1 MPQNLHELIENFH
14 RSIENLRREHEIELN
29 ELKTTREQ
37 VKNLEKKL
45 EEQTAASDAREKL
58 GLRFILAQ
66 NSTTDSNEKFQRIRN
81 QLKQFE
87 EIHFETDEQIRLLRK
102 SFDESVE
109 SSSNFRQSLTV
120 KRSDL
125 AQQTQIVEK
134 LLEKHEEQIL
144 QRLNVLLGEN
154 STFRMKSK
162 KKKRLWSIFVKIWI
176 KKKREVRRRTKRN
189 RRRWK

>member
-1 MPQNLHELIENFH
+1 MPRNLHELIENFH
-14 RSIENLRREHEIELN
+14 RSIENLRREHENELN

-45 EEQTAASDAREKL
+45 EEQTAVSDAREKL

-66 NSTTDSNEKFQRIRN
+66 NSTTTNSNDDSNEKFQRIRN

-154 STFRMKSK
+154 STFRTKSK
-162 KKKRLWSIFVKIWI
+162 KKKRL
-176 KKKREVRRRTKRN
+176 
-189 RRRWK
+189 

>member
-1 MPQNLHELIENFH
+1 MPRNLCELIENFH
-14 RSIENLRREHEIELN
+14 RSIENLRREHENELN

-45 EEQTAASDAREKL
+45 EEQTTASDAREKL

-66 NSTTDSNEKFQRIRN
+66 NSSSTTNSNDDLNEKFQQIRN

-87 EIHFETDEQIRLLRK
+87 EIHFETDEQIRLLKK
-102 SFDESVE
+102 SFDESAE
-109 SSSNFRQSLTV
+109 SSSSFRQSLTV

-144 QRLNVLLGEN
+144 QRLNILLGET
-154 STFRMKSK
+154 SSLRTKSK
-162 KKKRLWSIFVKIWI
+162 KKKRL
-176 KKKREVRRRTKRN
+176 
-189 RRRWK
+189 

>member
-1 MPQNLHELIENFH
+1 MPRNLHELIENFH
-14 RSIENLRREHEIELN
+14 RSIENLRREHENELN

-45 EEQTAASDAREKL
+45 EEQTAVSDAREKL

-66 NSTTDSNEKFQRIRN
+66 NSPTTNSNDDSNEKFQRIRN

-154 STFRMKSK
+154 STFRTKSK
-162 KKKRLWSIFVKIWI
+162 KKKRL
-176 KKKREVRRRTKRN
+176 
-189 RRRWK
+189 